1 MLRITP
7 QAINSPDNFQ
17 PKDIVKDMT
26 MRDFPANKKLMTK
39 LVEVVVD
46 ILLAWWCTD
55 LVGRVYSRG
64 TRDSRGTRAARLVAF
79 GTKLKRPQKP

>member
-26 MRDFPANKKLMTK
+26 MRDFPASKKLVTK

-46 ILLAWWCTD
+46 ILQAWWCTD
-55 LVGRVYSRG
+55 LVSRV
-64 TRDSRGTRAARLVAF
+64 DSRGTRAARLVAF